1 MRGIGNILGGMSRL
15 KAIRGRTQ
23 LDVAELR
30 GLLMYEGNYEKHILP
45 FYEFLDNNKH
55 IFTHHNLEIQ
65 TRPDMRK
72 DAAKMIL
79 AIMKHFQ
86 LDPVR

>member
-1 MRGIGNILGGMSRL
+1 M
-15 KAIRGRTQ
+15 
-23 LDVAELR
+23 DVAELR
-30 GLLMYEGNYEKHILP
+30 SLLMYEGNYEKHILP
-45 FYEFLDNNKH
+45 FYEFLDSNKH

-65 TRPDMRK
+65 TRQEMRE
-72 DAAKMIL
+72 DAARIIL